1 MTSLEDAIYALLT
14 HAPEPAD
21 VLVKELRQWT
31 EGKVYVGP
39 PWQPGDVLSAL
50 DLLILKGKAMQTD
63 KGYRL
68 MPERKVVEKQGKMF
82 A

>member
-1 MTSLEDAIYALLT
+1 MTIEDAIYSLLT

-31 EGKVYVGP
+31 EGGVYKGP
-39 PWQPGDVLSAL
+39 AWQPGDVLSTL
-50 DLLILKGKAMQTD
+50 DLLILKGKALQTD

-68 MPERKVVEKQGKMF
+68 MPDKPKADPQVRMF
-82 A
+82 